1 MAGEP
6 RADVPRAPAF
16 LCSDRDA
23 EGCPECPCGACSC
36 PLLLVA
42 GQEKVRCEQG
52 RGAEVVRV
60 ASWLGHRSPSHLI
73 HLRRACE
80 SLCCLVVHLLR
91 RKRRQRLVEA
101 WERWVW
107 QHRPFSILEGRPPP
121 GTRALSATGCPIN
134 SHLPPFINSRF
145 VPQGHHHHL
154 VQIRQVRGQVS

>member
-23 EGCPECPCGACSC
+23 AGCPECPCGACSC

-42 GQEKVRCEQG
+42 GQEKVRSEQG

-60 ASWLGHRSPSHLI
+60 ASWLAHRSPSHLI

-91 RKRRQRLVEA
+91 RKRGQRLVEA
-101 WERWVW
+101 WERVW
-107 QHRPFSILEGRPPP
+107 QPGARFLSLKVARRPAPVLSPRPVVLSI
-121 GTRALSATGCPIN
+121 ATYLHSLTVDS
-134 SHLPPFINSRF
+134 SHKATTIT
-145 VPQGHHHHL
+145 
-154 VQIRQVRGQVS
+154 